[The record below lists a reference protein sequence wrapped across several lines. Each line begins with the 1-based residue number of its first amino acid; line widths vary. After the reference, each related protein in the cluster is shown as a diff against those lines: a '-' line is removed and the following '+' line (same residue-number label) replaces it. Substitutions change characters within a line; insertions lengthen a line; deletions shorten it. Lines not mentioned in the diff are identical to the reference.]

1 MKKIFC
7 TLLILPAL
15 FQLAQGQIDRSVA
28 PKAGPAPVIH
38 IGTADSF
45 RLPNGVRVFVVENH
59 AIPKVTVSLVLKKDP
74 VLEGD
79 KAGYVELTGE
89 MMRRGTATRTK
100 AQLDE
105 DIDFL
110 GGSLSTSSGGAWA
123 SSLTRNFDKLF
134 SIFSDVVLHP
144 AFRDSEL
151 VKLKTQTL
159 SALEAQ
165 KDDPDAISDNVVSV
179 VNYGKDYPYGEVVT
193 DSTVRRVGVED
204 LKRYYQ
210 TYWKPNICYMAFVG
224 DITTAHAR
232 ALATRYLSGWK
243 PGVVPDKKYPVPDKP
258 ASVLVT
264 VVDRPA
270 AVQTN
275 IHITAPV
282 VLKPGD
288 PENFPAKVM
297 NHILGGGA
305 ASWLFQDL
313 REKHGFTYGAYSS
326 ISDDPRVGSF
336 SASASVRTAVTDSA
350 IVRFLYELH
359 RIGREQVNQLVLD
372 SAKNEISGNF
382 ALALENPALIAQ
394 FALNIARYHMP
405 ADYYKN
411 YLKSVAAVTAPD
423 VEGAAQRYV
432 TPGRVNI
439 VLVGNAAEFADSLSR
454 FGKVQYVDMY
464 GNPVGAPEKK
474 ALPASLTPDSVIT
487 RYLDAI
493 GGREKLAGVRDMT
506 MDLDARMM
514 GQPITVTRR
523 YLVPGY
529 FDMVME
535 LATQHMKVLTVRV
548 AGDSV
553 RMESRGAPVPMTE
566 DRRTELLEEAHPFPA
581 LNFLDGT
588 HTLKLVG
595 ISSIDGQNAYQ
606 VDVTDQ
612 ASHTSSFYFDTASGL
627 MLRSVSQEEGPGGMV
642 PRTTDLGDYQP
653 TDGVLLPHAFKSKM
667 GKQAIELQ
675 VKDVKINTGLT
686 QADFK

>member
-7 TLLILPAL
+7 TLFALPLL

-45 RLPNGVRVFVVENH
+45 RLANGVRVFVVENH

-89 MMRRGTATRTK
+89 MMRRGTESRTK

-105 DIDFL
+105 DVDFL
-110 GGSLSTSSGGAWA
+110 GGSLSTSSGSAWA

-134 SIFSDVVLHP
+134 AIFSDVVLHP

-151 VKLKTQTL
+151 TKLKTQTL

-179 VNYGKDYPYGEVVT
+179 VNFGKDYPYGEVVT
-193 DSTVRRVGVED
+193 DSTVSRVAVDD
-204 LKRYYQ
+204 LKGYYH

-243 PGVVPDKKYPVPDKP
+243 RGVVPDKKYPVPDKP

-275 IHITAPV
+275 IHVTAPV
-282 VLKPGD
+282 ILKPGN
-288 PENFPAKVM
+288 PENFPVKVM
-297 NHILGGGA
+297 NHILGGGP

-350 IVRFLYELH
+350 IVRFLYELR
-359 RIGREQVNQLVLD
+359 RIGQQQVDQLVLD

-423 VEGAAQRYV
+423 VEQAARQYV

-439 VLVGNAAEFADSLSR
+439 VLVGNAAVFADSLSR

-464 GNPVGAPEKK
+464 GNPVKAPEKK
-474 ALPASLTPDSVIT
+474 EIPASLTADTVIT

-493 GGREKLAGVRDMT
+493 GGRKKLAAVHDMT
-506 MDLDARMM
+506 MDLEARMM

-535 LATQHMKVLTVRV
+535 LATQHMKVLKVLV

-553 RMESRGAPVPMTE
+553 QMESRGTRVPINE
-566 DRRTELLEEAHPFPA
+566 DRRQELLAEARPFA
-581 LNFLDGT
+581 ELNFLDGK
-588 HTLKLVG
+588 HTVKLVG
-595 ISSIDGQNAYQ
+595 ITSLNGRDAYQ
-606 VDVTDQ
+606 VDVADT
-612 ASHTSSFYFDTASGL
+612 ANTTSSYYFDAESGL
-627 MLRSVSQEEGPGGMV
+627 KVRSVSQEEGPSGVV
-642 PRTTDLGDYQP
+642 PRITDLGDYQP
-653 TDGVLLPHAFKSKM
+653 TDGILFPHAIGSQM
-667 GKQAIELQ
+667 GNQTIQMK
-675 VKDVKINTGLT
+675 VKDVKINSGLT
-686 QADFK
+686 PADFK